1 VTFLVAS
8 KAATCRVKQ
17 SYPDPAV
24 SLCRLIV
31 TATRRGTCRR
41 GGQDDSGY
49 FRRCVRCVAHRM
61 LRSERGGYV
70 IGSVASRRSLGN
82 RTWFTCGRL
91 IVASGRA
98 LSMPR
103 RLP

>member
-1 VTFLVAS
+1 MTFLVAS

-61 LRSERGGYV
+61 LRSERGGV
-70 IGSVASRRSLGN
+70 RHRLGGVAEIAGESDLVHVRTVDRR
-82 RTWFTCGRL
+82 
-91 IVASGRA
+91 
-98 LSMPR
+98 
-103 RLP
+103 